1 MGNFYR
7 VFRYTGSENLSAAA
21 PDAAQIPMNHRPIT
35 GRKLAAPFLLL
46 LFTAWVAVH
55 ETPARAAESRVQ
67 VRLVRLLEE
76 VSDSERRTVG
86 NVHDIKLRLEPG
98 NILLLRKG
106 GESAALLP
114 IEGLSGGRD
123 SAFDGK
129 LHGAAEHDS
138 LRYFYYVEHAAFLW
152 VFPGPRDRGI
162 GMVGDGGS
170 ILINAFDLKWRAGAG
185 HLGWIYFPD
194 DQANHNVRFSV
205 VSGQTV
211 DEADPMDTKYWVELG
226 PAEASGF

>member
-1 MGNFYR
+1 M
-7 VFRYTGSENLSAAA
+7 
-21 PDAAQIPMNHRPIT
+21 
-35 GRKLAAPFLLL
+35 LAVPVLLL
-46 LFTAWVAVH
+46 LFAAWVADR
-55 ETPARAAESRVQ
+55 EAPARAAESRAQ

-76 VSDSERRTVG
+76 VADSERTALG
-86 NVHDIKLRLEPG
+86 NVHDIKLRLEHG

-114 IEGLSGGRD
+114 IEGLSGVR
-123 SAFDGK
+123 
-129 LHGAAEHDS
+129 DS
-138 LRYFYYVEHAAFLW
+138 LRYFYYIEHGAFLW
-152 VFPGPRDRGI
+152 VFPGQRDKGI

-170 ILINAFDLKWRAGAG
+170 ILINAFDLKWRADDAAE
-185 HLGWIYFPD
+185 LGWIYFPD
-194 DQANHNVRFSV
+194 DVANRNARFSV